1 MATIVTNRGWV
12 PLIDDLRAFS
22 LSVWDSAVDAKSMP
36 ASMGASGLVCRMAF
50 EDLCSL
56 VQTLPG

>member
-1 MATIVTNRGWV
+1 VCSS
-12 PLIDDLRAFS
+12 DL
-22 LSVWDSAVDAKSMP
+22 
-36 ASMGASGLVCRMAF
+36 GASGLVCRMAF